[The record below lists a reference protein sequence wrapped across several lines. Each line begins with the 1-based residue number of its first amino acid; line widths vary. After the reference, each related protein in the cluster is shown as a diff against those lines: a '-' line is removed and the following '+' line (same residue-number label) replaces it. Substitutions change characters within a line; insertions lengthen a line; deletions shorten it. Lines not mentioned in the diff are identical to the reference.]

1 VDEAGDRGADHGESQ
16 NSQSYRTA
24 QPPTNSAVAVLRAG
38 FTEVFVTGR
47 LIRSFMS
54 ITSDARWGPVTMR
67 QAPYHGQRR
76 QQWRTN

>member
-16 NSQSYRTA
+16 NSQSCRTA

-54 ITSDARWGPVTMR
+54 ITSDARWRPDAASPVPRAAKATM
-67 QAPYHGQRR
+67 AD
-76 QQWRTN
+76 